1 MIPLPIIAHKLGN
14 LCAELP
20 TFCASSAIL
29 MLMNEQPQQPN
40 LPPVQQQEGSQPL
53 YKAEN
58 AATSSF
64 SGYDLASAP
73 QPVPNGVEQPPVAV
87 QGHSD
92 PVEMSWEAS
101 EYIHHTK
108 SPLWFMGYAAIML
121 VLLAVAYFLTQA
133 WTFVVLVVVMAIAIG
148 VFATRPPRTLHYAL
162 TESGLQIEESHY
174 RYNEFRAF
182 GIIADGGLY
191 SIMLIP
197 TKRFMP
203 AVSVYFAEEDGEKI
217 VDILGSRLPMEE
229 LHLDFVDRLMRRL
242 RF

>member
-1 MIPLPIIAHKLGN
+1 M
-14 LCAELP
+14 
-20 TFCASSAIL
+20 AIL

-64 SGYDLASAP
+64 SGYDLATAP
-73 QPVPNGVEQPPVAV
+73 QSVPNSTTPKPAADEHA
-87 QGHSD
+87 
-92 PVEMSWEAS
+92 EMSWEAS
-101 EYIHHTK
+101 EYIHHSK

-133 WTFVVLVVVMAIAIG
+133 WTFVVLVVVMAVAIG

-162 TESGLQIEESHY
+162 TDTGLQIEESHY
-174 RYNEFRAF
+174 GYSDFRAF

-203 AVSVYFAEEDGEKI
+203 AVNIYFAEEDGEHI

-229 LHLDFVDRLMRRL
+229 LHLDFVDRMMRRL